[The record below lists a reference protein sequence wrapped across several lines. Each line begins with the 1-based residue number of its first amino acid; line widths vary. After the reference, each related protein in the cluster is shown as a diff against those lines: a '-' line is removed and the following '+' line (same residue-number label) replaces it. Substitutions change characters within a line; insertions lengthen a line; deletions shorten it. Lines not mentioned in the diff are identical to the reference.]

1 MSNETPGG
9 RPDDSLNPNPD
20 NPNADAA
27 ATEPLSAADAVDTT
41 PLPAAVPAGEAGV
54 TAPLGATPV
63 AGIDGTPIAT
73 APVAAGVGADAEPAR
88 SSLAPWL
95 LSGLAA
101 AIVVALAL
109 LLIPRLLDDTGQ
121 SGPLP
126 VTTPSIT
133 PSAPPAPAEEDTG
146 GQTDDGTVTDPAP
159 VDPAPVEPAP
169 SEPAPEPTAT
179 EPPAEPEPTE
189 PAPTPTPTP

>member
-9 RPDDSLNPNPD
+9 NPD
-20 NPNADAA
+20 HSPNPNANDG

-41 PLPAAVPAGEAGV
+41 PLPAAVPAGEEAG
-54 TAPLGATPV
+54 TAPLAATPV
-63 AGIDGTPIAT
+63 AGIDGNPIAT
-73 APVAAGVGADAEPAR
+73 APVAAGVGADAEPTR
-88 SSLAPWL
+88 SSVAPWL
-95 LSGLAA
+95 LAGLAA
-101 AIVVALAL
+101 AIIVALAL
-109 LLIPRLLDDTGQ
+109 LLLPRLLDDTGQ

-146 GQTDDGTVTDPAP
+146 DETDDGTVTDPAP

-169 SEPAPEPTAT
+169 VEPAPEPTAT
-179 EPPAEPEPTE
+179 EPPAEPEPEPTE